1 MLDKNDFSMKQIVL
15 IFCNNGEKLSF
26 KNDNLIVKDNDNKMR
41 LQVTCYRIFSVF
53 VIGNTT
59 ITSGLIQRAK
69 KFNFSIA
76 LFTVNFRLYDIIA
89 CPDRGN
95 TLLHKKQYAY
105 QGLSVARIIV
115 DNKIQN
121 QQLLLKTVRNKSD
134 YLKDALEKMNSYR
147 ENLLN
152 AESLFELMGYEG
164 LSSKLYFKSWFNNV
178 LWTGRKPRVKN
189 AMTNS
194 ILDIGYTILFSFIEA
209 LLNIYGFDL
218 YVGVLHREF
227 YMRKSLVCDLVEPFR
242 PIIDRRVK
250 TIINLNEVTEKD
262 FLIRNNQ
269 YQLKWESSPKIVA
282 EFLKAIMD
290 YKLEIFV
297 YIQSYYRSF
306 LREKMENTPR
316 FLLTGG

>member
-1 MLDKNDFSMKQIVL
+1 MKQIVL

-164 LSSKLYFKSWFNNV
+164 LSSKLYFKSWFNN
-178 LWTGRKPRVKN
+178 
-189 AMTNS
+189 
-194 ILDIGYTILFSFIEA
+194 
-209 LLNIYGFDL
+209 
-218 YVGVLHREF
+218 
-227 YMRKSLVCDLVEPFR
+227 
-242 PIIDRRVK
+242 
-250 TIINLNEVTEKD
+250 
-262 FLIRNNQ
+262 
-269 YQLKWESSPKIVA
+269 
-282 EFLKAIMD
+282 
-290 YKLEIFV
+290 
-297 YIQSYYRSF
+297 
-306 LREKMENTPR
+306 
-316 FLLTGG
+316 